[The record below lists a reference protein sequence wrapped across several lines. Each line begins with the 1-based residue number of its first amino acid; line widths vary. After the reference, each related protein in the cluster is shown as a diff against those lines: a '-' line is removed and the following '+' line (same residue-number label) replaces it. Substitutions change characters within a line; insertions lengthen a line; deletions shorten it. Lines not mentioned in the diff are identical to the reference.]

1 MDKNS
6 GESPLGTKEVR
17 FTLNETRFDSEKN
30 TVEGYAAV
38 FGVTSANLG
47 GFVEVIDA
55 NAFSGVIQKSDV
67 VALFEHTHNN
77 GVLARCKKGSGTLSL
92 VIDTKG
98 LRFSFQLGN
107 TSLANDMK
115 EYLTRGDIDSCSF
128 AFSVDVEEWDMKQN
142 PCVRTVKQVRHLF
155 DISMV
160 VYPAYVDTSVALRSM
175 PKDTPLFNKKNT
187 LEVQNNINKLFN

>member
-1 MDKNS
+1 MDKS
-6 GESPLGTKEVR
+6 KIESPIGKKEVR
-17 FTLNETRFDSEKN
+17 FTLNETHFDSEKN

-38 FGVTSANLG
+38 FGVTSVNLG

-55 NAFSGVIQKSDV
+55 NAFTGVIERSDV

-77 GVLARCKKGSGTLSL
+77 GVLARCKKGTGTLTL
-92 VIDTKG
+92 KIDEKG
-98 LRFSFQLGN
+98 LKFSFQLGN

-128 AFSVDVEEWDMKQN
+128 AFSVNLEEWDMKSK
-142 PCVRTVKQVRHLF
+142 PCVRNVKQVGYLF

-175 PKDTPLFNKKNT
+175 PKEIQPQTKT
-187 LEVQNNINKLFN
+187 AIEVQNHINKLFN